1 MNINFELYRIF
12 YVVATCGNITKASK
26 KLMISQPA
34 VTKQIKTLENQLGG
48 ELFIRTKKGVILT
61 DNGREI
67 FNYVKHAIDCFQN
80 AEMQFSN
87 LKNLEKGTIRIGVS
101 TTLAKLYL
109 IDFLKEFHKEH
120 PNIGI
125 EISTD
130 PSKLMRKKL
139 KDGRLDL
146 VIAKFWENEDND
158 LETIELGTLHDCF
171 IAGND
176 YIELKDKIVTFKE
189 LDQYPILLQKYPS
202 TSRESLDRFC
212 KDNDIELTTKME
224 IGSANLLEE
233 FVKIGLGIGLVTK
246 EFVKKDL
253 ESDEL
258 FEVKTIPKLND
269 KKFGIILL
277 KDSMHSFGTNQLVK
291 LLKANKNK
299 EF

>member
-12 YVVATCGNITKASK
+12 YTVAICGNITKASK
-26 KLMISQPA
+26 QLMISQPA
-34 VTKQIKTLENQLGG
+34 VTKQLKTLENQLGG

-67 FNYVKHAIDCFQN
+67 FNYVKQAIICFQN

-87 LKNLEKGTIRIGVS
+87 LKNLEKGTIKIGVS

-109 IDFLKEFHKEH
+109 IKHLKTFHKEH

-130 PSKLMRKKL
+130 PSRLMRNKL
-139 KDGRLDL
+139 RDGRLDMI
-146 VIAKFWENEDND
+146 IAKFYDEEDND
-158 LETIELGTLHDCF
+158 LTTIELGRLHDCF
-171 IAGND
+171 IAGNE
-176 YIELKDKIVTFKE
+176 YSELKNKTVSFQD
-189 LDQYPILLQKYPS
+189 LNQYPVLLQKYPS
-202 TSRESLDRFC
+202 TSRESLDSFC
-212 KDNDIELTTKME
+212 KANNIELTTKME
-224 IGSANLLEE
+224 IGSASLLEE

-246 EFVKKDL
+246 EFVAKDL
-253 ESDEL
+253 ESNEL
-258 FEVKTIPKLND
+258 FEVNTVPKLNE

-291 LLKANKNK
+291 HLQKNK
-299 EF
+299 D

>member
-12 YVVATCGNITKASK
+12 YTVASCGNITKASK

-61 DNGREI
+61 DNGQEI

-87 LKNLEKGTIRIGVS
+87 LKNLEKGTIKIGVS
-101 TTLAKLYL
+101 TTLAKLFL
-109 IDFLKEFHKEH
+109 IDYLKDFHKEH

-130 PSKLMRKKL
+130 PSKIMRKKL
-139 KDGRLDL
+139 KDGRLDI
-146 VIAKFWENEDND
+146 VIAKFVENEDND

-171 IAGND
+171 IAGNE
-176 YIELKDKIVTFKE
+176 YIELKDKVITFEE
-189 LDQYPILLQKYPS
+189 LDKYPILLQKYPS
-202 TSRESLDRFC
+202 TSREALDNFC
-212 KDNDIELTTKME
+212 KNNNIELTTKLE
-224 IGSANLLEE
+224 IGSSNLLEE

-246 EFVKKDL
+246 EYVKNDL
-253 ESDEL
+253 ENNEL
-258 FEVKTIPKLND
+258 FEVKTIPKLNE
-269 KKFGIILL
+269 KKFGIVLL
-277 KDSMHSFGTNQLVK
+277 KDSLHSFGTNQLVK
-291 LLKANKNK
+291 LLVANKNK
-299 EF
+299 GL